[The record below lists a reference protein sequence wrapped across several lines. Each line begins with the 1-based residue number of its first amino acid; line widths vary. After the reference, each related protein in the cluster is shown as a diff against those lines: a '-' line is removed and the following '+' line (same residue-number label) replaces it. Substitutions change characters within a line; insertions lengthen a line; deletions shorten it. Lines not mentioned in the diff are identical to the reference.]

1 MTPSIIINQET
12 SIKRRGGLPREYHV
26 KSKPRRIRV
35 SYTYKME
42 GSGSLTQ

>member
-1 MTPSIIINQET
+1 MTPSIIINQEM

-26 KSKPRRIRV
+26 KSKPRRVRV
-35 SYTYKME
+35 SNKME